1 MTTDHTISPPAAISL
16 NTRELWRYRELFYF
30 FTWRD
35 IKVKYKQTALGFLW
49 VLLQPLLLMATFSLF
64 FHRGL
69 RVSTDGIPPPIFY
82 LSGLLFWNLFA
93 SGLTGA
99 ANSMIENAHII
110 KKIYFPRLVIPC
122 SSVLVAGFDFGIA
135 LTMFVGML
143 VGCRFFFPEF
153 TIDFVRF
160 ALALPLCLGI
170 VATATLGLGSMLAAL
185 SVKYRDFRY
194 VVPFAVQFL
203 FFLTP
208 VLYPLHLLD
217 SPTLRYTLACNP
229 LTGAITLARSA
240 FSSAP
245 LDWTVVGISAA
256 AAVALLVAGL
266 YTFRKMEAHFA
277 DIA

>member
-1 MTTDHTISPPAAISL
+1 MEHTISPPAAVSL
-16 NTRELWRYRELFYF
+16 NARELWRYRELFYF

-49 VLLQPLLLMATFSLF
+49 ALLQPLLLMATFSLF

-69 RVSTDGIPPPIFY
+69 RIPTDGTPPPIFY
-82 LSGLLFWNLFA
+82 LSGLLFWSLFA

-99 ANSMIENAHII
+99 ANSMIENAQII

-122 SSVLVAGFDFGIA
+122 SSVLVAGFDFAVALAMFLGMLLGCCFFYPEFSVDFVQFMLVMPLSVGIA
-135 LTMFVGML
+135 
-143 VGCRFFFPEF
+143 
-153 TIDFVRF
+153 
-160 ALALPLCLGI
+160 
-170 VATATLGLGSMLAAL
+170 VAATLGLGSMLAAL
-185 SVKYRDFRY
+185 SVQYRDFRY

-208 VLYPLHLLD
+208 VLYPLQLIE
-217 SPTLRYTLACNP
+217 SPGLRYALACNP
-229 LTGAITLARSA
+229 LTGAIALARSA

-245 LDWTVVGISAA
+245 VDGATVGISAA
-256 AAVALLVAGL
+256 AAVVLLLVGL
-266 YTFRKMEAHFA
+266 FIFRKMEAHFA

>member
-1 MTTDHTISPPAAISL
+1 MEHTISPPASTSL

-69 RVSTDGIPPPIFY
+69 GVSTDGVPPPIFY

-93 SGLTGA
+93 SGLSGA
-99 ANSMIENAHII
+99 ANSMVENAHII

-122 SSVLVAGFDFGIA
+122 SSVLVAGFDFAVA
-135 LTMFVGML
+135 LAMFVGML
-143 VGCRFFFPEF
+143 LGCRFFFPEF
-153 TIDFVRF
+153 AVDFVQF
-160 ALALPLCLGI
+160 VLVLPLSVGMAAI
-170 VATATLGLGSMLAAL
+170 ATLGLGSMLAAL

-208 VLYPLHLLD
+208 VLYPLQLIE
-217 SPTLRYTLACNP
+217 SPALRYALACNP

-240 FSSAP
+240 FSPAP
-245 LDWTVVGISAA
+245 LDWGVVGISAT
-256 AAVALLVAGL
+256 AAVLLLLAGL
-266 YTFRKMEAHFA
+266 FTFRKMEAHFA